1 MKATS
6 MALLAAL
13 FAVSTASAFAASTT
27 HYATGNIIVAEE
39 DSGSG
44 ASQSESADQP
54 ASSTQESG
62 DSDSK

>member
-6 MALLAAL
+6 LALLAAL

-27 HYATGNIIVAEE
+27 HYATDNILVAED

-44 ASQSESADQP
+44 ATQSQSTDEP
-54 ASSTQESG
+54 AGTAQESG
-62 DSDSK
+62 DSESK